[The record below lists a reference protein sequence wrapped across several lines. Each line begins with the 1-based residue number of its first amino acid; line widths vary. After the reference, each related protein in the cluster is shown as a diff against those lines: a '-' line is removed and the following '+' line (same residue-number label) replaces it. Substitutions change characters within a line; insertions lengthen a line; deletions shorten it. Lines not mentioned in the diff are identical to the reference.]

1 MTGQVAGAT
10 DCRIALYQIKAAR
23 KRAAPAA
30 LGLLAAQ
37 APASAG
43 APAN

>member
-1 MTGQVAGAT
+1 MSRVSRT
-10 DCRIALYQIKAAR
+10 DCRNNLIRIKAAR
-23 KRAAPAA
+23 KRAAPDA

-43 APAN
+43 APAD